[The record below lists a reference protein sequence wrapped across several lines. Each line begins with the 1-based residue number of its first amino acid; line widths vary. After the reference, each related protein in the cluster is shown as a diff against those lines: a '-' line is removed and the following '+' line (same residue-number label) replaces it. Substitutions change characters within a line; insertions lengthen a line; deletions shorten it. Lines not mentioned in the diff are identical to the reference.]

1 MAKVTIEDI
10 SRYTGLSRGTVSR
23 ALNDRP
29 DISQQTKQRV
39 LEACQQLHYVPSHA
53 ARSLATG
60 RRYAVAVLVD
70 DLRCGY
76 ASSFLRGVIGRARRE
91 RYAVHVS
98 ELAPEPE
105 EALAHL
111 QTLLNERVDALLLA
125 TPLRPELVGRLAEI
139 AGERPTV
146 SSAAVNGVACDILAP
161 DYVEAGRLVARHL
174 LETRT
179 EGLLYVHETGCE
191 GASQRLVG
199 FRAACAAAGLNAQE
213 IVVEVPPRHGAAAD
227 RLHEVRARLGAVR
240 GIATSDDFLAVEVM
254 LLCAQ
259 DGRKPGTDVALIG
272 QGNELIGGRMSP
284 GLTTIDFC
292 GEEIGRRA
300 LDTALQRVS
309 HSRQDAP
316 EHTLVPPVLVLRETS
331 CMGR

>member
-1 MAKVTIEDI
+1 MTKVTIEDI

-29 DISQQTKQRV
+29 DISQQTKERV
-39 LEACQQLHYVPSHA
+39 LEACQQLQYVPSHA

-76 ASSFLRGVIGRARRE
+76 ASSFLRGVISRARRE

-98 ELAPEPE
+98 ELGQEPE
-105 EALAHL
+105 QALAHL
-111 QTLLNERVDALLLA
+111 QTLVNERVDALLLA
-125 TPLRPELVGRLAEI
+125 TPLRPELHERLAEI
-139 AGERPTV
+139 VVDRPAV
-146 SSAAVNGVACDILAP
+146 SSEAVTGVACDILAP
-161 DYVEAGRLVARHL
+161 DFAEAGRLVSRHL
-174 LETRT
+174 LETRSD
-179 EGLLYVHETGCE
+179 GLLYVHETGCA
-191 GASQRLVG
+191 GADQRLAG
-199 FRAACAAAGLNAQE
+199 FREACAAAGLNAPE
-213 IVVEVPPRHGAAAD
+213 IVIEVPPRPTDGGD
-227 RLHEVRARLGAVR
+227 RMQAVRARLGSVR
-240 GIATSDDFLAVEVM
+240 GVAASDDFLAVEVM

-259 DGRKPGTDVALIG
+259 SGRDPGKDVALIG

-284 GLTTIDFC
+284 TLTTVDFC

-300 LDTALQRVS
+300 LDVALQRVS

-316 EHTLVPPVLVLRETS
+316 EHTLVPPVLVVRETTRR
-331 CMGR
+331 G